1 MVLFSFATMLIN
13 LISNAISDINSDINY
28 IVSMFG
34 SSFYAGFISD
44 LVSAMT
50 SIIDIIEKLLLI
62 GLGVKSL
69 NQGTITVPVV
79 DKLVSKY
86 MV

>member
-13 LISNAISDINSDINY
+13 LISNAISDINY

-50 SIIDIIEKLLLI
+50 SIIDIIEKLLFI
-62 GLGVKSL
+62 GVRCKIAESG
-69 NQGTITVPVV
+69 NNYCACRG
-79 DKLVSKY
+79 
-86 MV
+86 